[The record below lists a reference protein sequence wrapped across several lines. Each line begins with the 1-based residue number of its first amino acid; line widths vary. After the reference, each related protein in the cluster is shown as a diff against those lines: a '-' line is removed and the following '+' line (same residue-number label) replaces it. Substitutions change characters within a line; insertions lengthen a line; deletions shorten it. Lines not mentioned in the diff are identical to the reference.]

1 MWITTG
7 TKISRVCYIIN
18 MPLEHKPEQF
28 NKENFTSAFTNIL
41 DKYFEASKA
50 IDSLYDRGVTVNV
63 YEEDKKRFEHD
74 KKQASEKM
82 TSLIV
87 NSLKLSGDKQEIL
100 NIVHEIIRGLNIQ
113 NSPLEFEYDEVLSE
127 RDLLNDIILALLKSN

>member
-63 YEEDKKRFEHD
+63 YEED